1 MQVKTIIQSNCYNF
15 AEMETNEY
23 QRYFIHLAYKGTN
36 YHGWQIQPN
45 AVTIQQTLNE
55 ALSIILRK
63 DINLVGAGR
72 TDAGVH
78 ASSFYAHFDLNHEQS
93 IDINHLVFKLNSYLP
108 NDIAIYNVYPVSSNA
123 HARFD
128 ATSRT
133 YKYYMFTRKNPFNTD
148 ISYFL
153 FKKVNV
159 EKMNEACSILK
170 YYKDFTSFSKRSTE
184 TKTNLCDIYRAEWNK
199 KGYELIF
206 TIEANRFLR
215 NMVRAIVGTMI
226 EIGEGKL
233 TLEEF
238 TNIIE
243 GQDRT
248 LARYSIP
255 ADGLFLSDIQYP
267 NSLLNN

>member
-1 MQVKTIIQSNCYNF
+1 MQVKATIQSNYYNF

-55 ALSIILRK
+55 ALSVILRE

-78 ASSFYAHFDLNHEQS
+78 ASSFYAHFDLNPGQI
-93 IDINHLVFKLNSYLP
+93 IDTNHLVFKLNCYLP
-108 NDIAIYNVYPVSSNA
+108 RDIAIYNIYPVSGNA

-128 ATSRT
+128 AISRT
-133 YKYYMFTRKNPFNTD
+133 YRYYMFTRKNPFNTD
-148 ISYFL
+148 TSYYL
-153 FKKVNV
+153 FKKVNI
-159 EKMNEACSILK
+159 EKMNEACSLLK
-170 YYKDFTSFSKRSTE
+170 SYKDFTSFSKRSTE
-184 TKTNLCDIYRAEWNK
+184 TKTNLCDIYKAGWIK
-199 KGYELIF
+199 KGDKLTF

-215 NMVRAIVGTMI
+215 NMVRALVGTMI

-233 TLEEF
+233 SLEDF
-238 TNIIE
+238 INIIE
-243 GQDRT
+243 EKDRT
-248 LARYSIP
+248 RASYSIP
-255 ADGLFLSDIQYP
+255 ANGLFLTDIKYP
-267 NSLLNN
+267 KSVLDI